1 MKISTA
7 YLFDRSVNQMSSVQS
22 DLAHT
27 QAQVSAG
34 KQVISPSDAPDQAA
48 AIQRLKS
55 VLNHQD
61 SYLKALTTVKARLEG

>member
-1 MKISTA
+1 MST
-7 YLFDRSVNQMSSVQS
+7 VQS

-27 QAQVSAG
+27 QAQVSSG
-34 KQVISPSDAPDQAA
+34 KQVINPSDAPDQAA

-61 SYLKALTTVKARLEG
+61 SYAKALTDRKSVV